1 VAAEAAPI
9 MDIES
14 TREYLGGIS
23 RAHLYR
29 IMPDLEQVHL
39 GSRVFVTRRSC
50 DALIERRA
58 LSERESSGKST
69 PQLAAAAS

>member
-1 VAAEAAPI
+1 MRVAAEAPPI
-9 MDIES
+9 MDIN
-14 TREYLGGIS
+14 TAREYLGGIS

-58 LSERESSGKST
+58 LAERASA
-69 PQLAAAAS
+69 PQLAGAAS